1 MKKREKESKEIPAL
15 SLSLEL
21 GFLQGEEH
29 IKLCVY
35 TVCARASLFIYR
47 ALALAAFIEEGSRS
61 TQYSLLQTPI

>member
-1 MKKREKESKEIPAL
+1 MKKKEKESKEIPAL

-35 TVCARASLFIYR
+35 TVCAPHCLFTE
-47 ALALAAFIEEGSRS
+47 L
-61 TQYSLLQTPI
+61 